1 MSSTPPSTLLTPGMA
16 MINSSSI
23 SSSSTSCPTI
33 WTSPDDLLTAN
44 FSWTTSLSSLATTM
58 TTGGSNNSSPTD
70 FAFEP
75 PTLPTNNTFES
86 NTISSA
92 PFKPEPVKVDSF
104 TSNGS
109 DSSSPFTPSGGQVS
123 NANPYPFSGSFS
135 YNASTASSFSSASG
149 SGAGS
154 SFSSIDALPAIS
166 RDFVRPSTSETRR
179 PATAGGALQSRSP
192 FAGFMPGGSSEESG
206 QRFQRINQQRPTSSD
221 GKMRLNTTIEEGN
234 EGLFTNPFETS
245 NKESQSQDAGYKQVP
260 SQTPTSD
267 GPVDPHYIPA
277 NRRASEP
284 QFNVQQGWG
293 QHSPLAPP
301 TGNPTPA
308 SLGLTSAPAHVP
320 QAGFLQQQQMQG
332 SQAQYSRP
340 AFHGRP
346 QTSDGLPSYPHLTGN
361 VPLPSAQSIARQIPG
376 ISTATGGYYHP
387 PTPSSARSFDQDP
400 KTGYMPFR
408 DDRSNSLNALPPP
421 MVGPP
426 SSAFPGDRAYSID
439 SGLARPGQAQAIRS
453 SYMPPSSGKPG
464 EMSSELTFVQLG
476 GPAPKKRPRRR
487 YDEIERLYACGWNG
501 CEKSY
506 GTLNHLNAHVAMQKH
521 GEKRLPSEFKEMRK
535 AWRKKKREVA
545 ASNAN
550 AMYAANA
557 AAWQQRVSVS
567 SASGTES
574 DWDRRDSAAS
584 MMSTGSEYGGH
595 RSSASYPVGYAPW
608 TGNSGP
614 IDSSRPSTS
623 SSSISSIDGSGRNY
637 FAPPPVPGV
646 PQPGYG
652 SLGMGMGTIN
662 PINSRRISAPQH
674 LPGMPMP
681 HLEGFRSL
689 QDDHPTPTAQNP
701 FPQSQRPSGGFP
713 FTTLTSPMAAN
724 AGAGGTT
731 ITGSNGGEGSYAGAS
746 QFAFQR

>member
-1 MSSTPPSTLLTPGMA
+1 MSSTLLTPEMQM
-16 MINSSSI
+16 MINGSA
-23 SSSSTSCPTI
+23 SSSSTSSSTL
-33 WTSPDDLLTAN
+33 WSSPDDVLTSN
-44 FSWTTSLSSLATTM
+44 FSWSTSLSSLTTTM

-75 PTLPTNNTFES
+75 PTLPSNTTFES
-86 NTISSA
+86 TTVSSA
-92 PFKPEPVKVDSF
+92 PFKPEPVKTNSF

-109 DSSSPFTPSGGQVS
+109 DNNNSPFTPSGGQVNNGS
-123 NANPYPFSGSFS
+123 SYPFSGSFS
-135 YNASTASSFSSASG
+135 YNPSAASSFSSASG
-149 SGAGS
+149 SGGGS

-192 FAGFMPGGSSEESG
+192 FAGFMPGTSSEEGG
-206 QRFQRINQQRPTSSD
+206 QRFQRINQRPTSSD
-221 GKMRLNTTIEEGN
+221 GKMRLNTTIEESG
-234 EGLFTNPFETS
+234 EGMFTNPFES
-245 NKESQSQDAGYKQVP
+245 SIKESNESPEAKQVP

-267 GPVDPHYIPA
+267 GTVDPHYIPA

-284 QFNVQQGWG
+284 QFNVQQSWG
-293 QHSPLAPP
+293 QHSPLTAPNDQS
-301 TGNPTPA
+301 TAA
-308 SLGLTSAPAHVP
+308 SLGLTSAPAHIP
-320 QAGFLQQQQMQG
+320 QAGFLQQQQLQG
-332 SQAQYSRP
+332 SQAQYPRP
-340 AFHGRP
+340 TFHGRP
-346 QTSDGLPSYPHLTGN
+346 QTSDGLPSYPHMTGN
-361 VPLPSAQSIARQIPG
+361 VSLPSAQSIARQIPG
-376 ISTATGGYYHP
+376 ISTAAGGYYHP
-387 PTPSSARSFDQDP
+387 PTPSSARSFDQQDP

-408 DDRSNSLNALPPP
+408 DDRSNSLNSLPPP
-421 MVGPP
+421 MIGAP

-439 SGLARPGQAQAIRS
+439 SGLARQGQPHSIRS
-453 SYMPPSSGKPG
+453 SYMPQQSGKPG

-545 ASNAN
+545 ANNAN
-550 AMYAANA
+550 AMYAHNA
-557 AAWQQRVSVS
+557 AAWQQRVSIS

-584 MMSTGSEYGGH
+584 MMSNGSEYNTH

-608 TGNSGP
+608 SAAQSSAV
-614 IDSSRPSTS
+614 DSRPSTS
-623 SSSISSIDGSGRNY
+623 SSSISSIDGSSRNY
-637 FAPPPVPGV
+637 FAPPPP
-646 PQPGYG
+646 PTGYG
-652 SLGMGMGTIN
+652 GTIAPTSYVN

-674 LPGMPMP
+674 LPMPMSMGMPTG
-681 HLEGFRSL
+681 HLDAGFRGM

-701 FPQSQRPSGGFP
+701 FPQTQRGGPGQGGFP
-713 FTTLTSPMAAN
+713 FTTLTSPMA
-724 AGAGGTT
+724 GPTGTP
-731 ITGSNGGEGSYAGAS
+731 ITGSNGGEGSYAGGS